1 MHFCL
6 GWLIGLSL
14 SSEECRQKFFLFP
27 RVWTGCHP
35 KRPGQAEQCA
45 QVSLLRL
52 NRSKCKVLHLG
63 RGNPHW
69 QYEPGDVGIEH
80 SPAGKALGV
89 LVDGSWA

>member
-1 MHFCL
+1 M
-6 GWLIGLSL
+6 GW
-14 SSEECRQKFFLFP
+14 
-27 RVWTGCHP
+27 HP
-35 KRPGQAEQCA
+35 ERPGQAEQCA

-52 NRSKCKVLHLG
+52 NRSKCEVLHLG